1 MQSYQ
6 IEETKDG
13 SATLY
18 VPGLDEHYH
27 STFGALTESKHIFI
41 EKGID
46 QCITAEPRVLEVGM
60 GTGLNAVLTAI
71 WARDNA
77 RVVRYWG
84 YELFPLPIETI
95 RLLRYPSIIADP
107 DSEAYLEQIHC
118 SPWGCSQGVGSQMHL
133 YKRNENILQSTFDT
147 VFDVVYF
154 DAFAPNKQE
163 DIWVQEL
170 FTRIAEAMAP
180 GAVLTTYCCKGDVK
194 RMLRSAGLT
203 VKKVPGPPG
212 GKREIINAFKR

>member
-1 MQSYQ
+1 MDTYR

-27 STFGALTESKHIFI
+27 STFGALTESQHIFI
-41 EKGID
+41 EKGIA
-46 QCITAEPRVLEVGM
+46 QCPAAEPRVLEVGM

-77 RVVRYWG
+77 RTVHYWG
-84 YELFPLPIETI
+84 YELYPLPAETV
-95 RLLRYPSIIADP
+95 RQLKYPSIISDHDAAD
-107 DSEAYLEQIHC
+107 YLEQIHG
-118 SPWGCSQGVGSQMHL
+118 SPWGGQQTVGPQMQL
-133 YKRNENILQSTFDT
+133 YKRHENILEARFDSA
-147 VFDVVYF
+147 FDVVYF

-163 DIWVQEL
+163 DIWAQEL
-170 FTRIAEAMAP
+170 FCRIAEAMAP

-194 RMLRSAGLT
+194 RMLRAAGLT

-212 GKREIINAFKR
+212 GKREILNAFKL